1 MAILTVKDLT
11 KSFGGLTAVSK
22 VNLELEQGEL
32 IGLIGPNGAGK
43 TTAFNLLTGVYE
55 PTSGSITLTKNGV
68 SKEIQGM
75 KPYAVCKD
83 GLARTFQNI
92 RLFKDLTVLDN
103 VRIAM
108 NQNVKYGL
116 ISSFLHLPSYLKAE
130 KELES
135 KSIELLK
142 IFHLEGKREELARN
156 LPYGE
161 QRHLEIVRALATEP
175 ALLLLDEP
183 AAGMNPAETAQLT
196 ELIQYIRQEFQLTIL
211 LIEHD
216 MSLVMKICERIY
228 VLDYGQII
236 ANGTPEEIRS
246 NKRVIE
252 AYLGEEVDNA

>member
-1 MAILTVKDLT
+1 MAILSVKDMT
-11 KSFGGLTAVSK
+11 KTFGGLTAVSK
-22 VNLELEQGEL
+22 VNMELQQGEL
-32 IGLIGPNGAGK
+32 VGLIGPNGAGK

-55 PTSGSITLTKNGV
+55 PTTGTVTLAKNGV

-75 KPYAVCKD
+75 KPYTICKE
-83 GLARTFQNI
+83 GMARTFQNI
-92 RLFKDLTVLDN
+92 RLFKELTVLDN

-108 NQNVKYGL
+108 NQNVRYGML
-116 ISSFLHLPSYLKAE
+116 SSLFHMPSYFKAE
-130 KELES
+130 KELKE

-142 IFHLEGKREELARN
+142 IFHLENKMDELAKN

-175 ALLLLDEP
+175 VLLLLDEP

-196 ELIQYIRQEFQLTIL
+196 DLIQSIRKQFNLTIL

-236 ANGTPEEIRS
+236 ANGTPEEIKT

-252 AYLGEEVDNA
+252 AYLGEEIDNA